1 MILVDMNVPSV
12 NNVYDFQL
20 DENTTID
27 VLIEEISEL
36 IEQKEQ
42 CFLAGDR
49 KNLLLCDMKYKCPLP
64 SNYTLRECGI
74 QTGDSLFLV

>member
-12 NNVYDFQL
+12 NNVYDFNL

-27 VLIEEISEL
+27 LLIEEVSEL

-42 CFLAGDR
+42 CHLIGDR
-49 KNLLLCDMKYKCPLP
+49 KALMLCDMKTKQVLP
-64 SNYTLRECGI
+64 VNYTLTECGI
-74 QTGDSLFLV
+74 QTGDSLLLV